1 MAGTHVGVVFKR
13 LAAPADFADAA
24 GFDSTLQQ
32 LAPSAGDG
40 VRVQAE
46 KLRQLPLAAVSQL
59 EGFDGG
65 IEATLLF
72 IQQAVEQQDGRWE
85 FVGGNF
91 QAGGIGNGGNGLHT
105 ASREPLALP
114 GGGF

>member
-1 MAGTHVGVVFKR
+1 MRAFFFQR

-24 GFDSTLQQ
+24 GFDITVQQ
-32 LAPSAGDG
+32 LASSAGDG

-46 KLRQLPLAAVSQL
+46 KLRQLPIAAVSQL
-59 EGFDGG
+59 EGFDSG

-72 IQQAVEQQDGRWE
+72 IQQAIEQQDGRLE

-91 QAGGIGNGGNGLHT
+91 QAGGIGDGGNGLDT
-105 ASREPLALP
+105 ASSEPLSLP